1 MARLELERGTDVLL
15 LETGDSLLLEPNDP
29 IVPATLALAIT
40 TYAPIVEV
48 TDTSVVTPSTLALTI
63 NTFAP
68 AVLTPQTVTP
78 TTLALTITAYV
89 PTIELP
95 IVSAPSLLELSITTY
110 APTVSFTEN
119 VFIIP
124 TTATITLTTYAPIVT
139 ATDTKVV
146 TPSLVELVL
155 STFAPTATVSS
166 NILVTPT
173 TAILT
178 LLAYAPTV
186 AFLIIYP
193 TDAITRVTSIVHQ
206 YRNALI
212 NNGRTEYKCLVQLGG
227 LAQFSGIDGMTGVG
241 EGQQPYT
248 MDQRRQALAQQP
260 IPQRPYS
267 SIDKGFYKGSGAG
280 YLTDPGFRPVKPGES
295 LDDWAK
301 RITAPKPEGQQL
313 L

>member
-40 TYAPIVEV
+40 TYAPVVEV

-124 TTATITLTTYAPIVT
+124 TTASITLTTYAPIVT

-155 STFAPTATVSS
+155 STFAPTATVSN

-186 AFLIIYP
+186 AFLVIYP

-241 EGQQPYT
+241 EVQSSDPQKQEAVINRLLKTQEFPGSMGRHGENLTGDIYGQAGLTGTPTQGYYDATNFFNP
-248 MDQRRQALAQQP
+248 RQ
-260 IPQRPYS
+260 S
-267 SIDKGFYKGSGAG
+267 KTVWK
-280 YLTDPGFRPVKPGES
+280 
-295 LDDWAK
+295 
-301 RITAPKPEGQQL
+301 
-313 L
+313 